1 MLRCELPLFVD
12 GEVLVARG
20 DENGKVILNYSS
32 YVTNYTLAKTK

>member
-20 DENGKVILNYSS
+20 DENGKVILNDSS